1 MGIGTILTIIGAGMK
16 IAAAFIGDYFLAKWM
31 TALRVWLRKFAWESL
46 KREMELEYKRVTD
59 EFEDINSDRPDLKK
73 NGQGH

>member
-1 MGIGTILTIIGAGMK
+1 MGIGSIFSIISAAMS
-16 IAAAFIGDYFLAKWM
+16 IAASLIGDYYLAKWM

-46 KREMELEYKRVTD
+46 KREMEVEYQRLTN

-73 NGQGH
+73 N